1 MDEKLWEDL
10 YEKILE
16 GDILA
21 VLSFV
26 LEYITKDDIFVNG
39 SLKKI
44 CVTLLLLAVFAGVFS
59 AFLDS
64 FKGKETSKMSFLM
77 INILMFSTLMTLYYE
92 MFEITRGVLNSIV
105 LLMNAAIPIY
115 YVVAGIICLD
125 TPIIGLVFWR
135 FM

>member
-16 GDILA
+16 GDILK

-26 LEYITKDDIFVNG
+26 LEYITKDDIFANG

-77 INILMFSTLMTLYYE
+77 INILM
-92 MFEITRGVLNSIV
+92 
-105 LLMNAAIPIY
+105 LLM
-115 YVVAGIICLD
+115 ICMK
-125 TPIIGLVFWR
+125 IMF
-135 FM
+135 